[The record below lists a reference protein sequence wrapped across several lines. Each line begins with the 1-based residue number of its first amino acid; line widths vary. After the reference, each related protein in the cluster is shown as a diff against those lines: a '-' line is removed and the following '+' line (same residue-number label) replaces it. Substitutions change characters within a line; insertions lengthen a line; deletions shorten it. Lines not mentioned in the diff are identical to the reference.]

1 MSQALKQALDGLD
14 AVSRW
19 AIVSCMIVMIGVVS
33 TQVLLRYAFSYSL
46 DWAEEVS
53 RLTFV
58 WSVFMA
64 VAHGVKLSA
73 HVGIDVVARRF
84 PAWLQRALQPAVRLV
99 SGLLMSIVAVQAAL
113 VAGDSW
119 DQMMPTLDLSTGW
132 FYLAVT
138 VGCAHSA
145 LHLFDQLLRC
155 AAPAAA
161 VEEAA

>member
-1 MSQALKQALDGLD
+1 MNQAFKQALEGLD

-19 AIVSCMIVMIGVVS
+19 AIVLCLMVMIGVVS
-33 TQVLLRYAFSYSL
+33 TQVLLRYAFAYSL
-46 DWAEEVS
+46 DWAEEIS

-58 WSVFMA
+58 WAVFMA
-64 VAHGVKLSA
+64 IAHGVKLGG
-73 HVGIDVVARRF
+73 HVGIDVLSRRF
-84 PAWLQRALQPAVRLV
+84 PTWLQLGLQPVVRVV
-99 SGLLMSIVAVQAAL
+99 SGLLMSIVAVQAAI
-113 VAGDSW
+113 AARDTW

-145 LHLFDQLLRC
+145 LHLFDQTLRRLMP
-155 AAPAAA
+155 AAP